1 MVSGI
6 DGVAELASMAL
17 TTFGGVAL
25 SRTVST
31 TEKLPPAV
39 ALPLRRRVVGL
50 NVSPAGSVLALT
62 E

>member
-1 MVSGI
+1 V
-6 DGVAELASMAL
+6 AL

-39 ALPLRRRVVGL
+39 ALPLKRRVVGL